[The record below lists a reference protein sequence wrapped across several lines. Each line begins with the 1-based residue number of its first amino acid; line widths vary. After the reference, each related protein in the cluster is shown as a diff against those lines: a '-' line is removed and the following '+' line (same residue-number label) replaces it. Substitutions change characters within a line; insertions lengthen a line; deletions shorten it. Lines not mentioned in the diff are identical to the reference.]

1 VACPITNLGEA
12 EAEVLHLR
20 EALLRSEAELEME
33 RELRRNVE
41 ADNMIERQLRY
52 EVEGELQECMARE
65 VESERRANNLTDIWL
80 EERLANLKRE
90 VDEVRSSK
98 YKWQIMI
105 NCLTNG
111 AAQIAFEL
119 CACDEIAKRIPARRR
134 GRIRRWLVEGHREMM
149 LDRQRSRESTPPL

>member
-1 VACPITNLGEA
+1 MACLITNLGEA

-80 EERLANLKRE
+80 EERLASLKRE

-98 YKWQIMI
+98 YKW
-105 NCLTNG
+105 
-111 AAQIAFEL
+111 
-119 CACDEIAKRIPARRR
+119 
-134 GRIRRWLVEGHREMM
+134 
-149 LDRQRSRESTPPL
+149 